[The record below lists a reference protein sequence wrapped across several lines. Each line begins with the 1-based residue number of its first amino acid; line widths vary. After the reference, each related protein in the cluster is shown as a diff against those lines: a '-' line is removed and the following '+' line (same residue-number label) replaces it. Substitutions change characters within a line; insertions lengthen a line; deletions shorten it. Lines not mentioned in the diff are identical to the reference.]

1 MRVVYEESVRGR
13 SVVDSTGRVI
23 GAVDALVI
31 DTEALRIDALR
42 AKLDKEIADEIGAP
56 HSTLRAARLDIPINF
71 VQSVADAVILKGPVG
86 TLRTLEHPTA
96 EQPPAP

>member
-23 GAVDALVI
+23 GVVDALII

-42 AKLDKEIADEIGAP
+42 AKLDKGIADEIGAAHGP
-56 HSTLRAARLDIPINF
+56 FHAARLDIPSDF

-86 TLRTLEHPTA
+86 TLRTLERVTEEH
-96 EQPPAP
+96 PPAP